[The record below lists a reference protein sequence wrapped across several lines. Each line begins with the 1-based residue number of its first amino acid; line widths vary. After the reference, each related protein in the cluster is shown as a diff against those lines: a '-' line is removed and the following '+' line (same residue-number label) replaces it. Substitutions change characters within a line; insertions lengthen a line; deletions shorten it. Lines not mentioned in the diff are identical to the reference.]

1 MQVPIELKMQCV
13 RLIQQGNTIEKVYD
27 YFYKEFPECDI
38 DKEHFRKR
46 LNAWQ
51 KKEYPDEITLR
62 NGTYKNFTPH
72 GATVQVNSDG
82 IITQAWIKQNSNIV
96 SPEEFIKIIKK
107 NRIEKFSLEKKQN
120 ENSIT
125 LASDMLEIPLF
136 DMHWG
141 ISYYENY
148 ETVLAEIIKLV
159 SSKQWDKII
168 IPFGQDYF
176 HNDSIINGITT
187 KGTNIQKVDMIKAIK
202 DGQKFIYSLIDA
214 CIEFSNNVKVIYT
227 PGNHDHS
234 ISWMFMEIL
243 LERYGP
249 IIVDDKMLNRKI
261 ITYGSNAI
269 MFTHGSSKKAT
280 DPKKLALV
288 FLNEF
293 SLDVSGCN
301 VKEIHAGHFHSETDV
316 DVGGVMVR
324 RLSTRAITDSWSD
337 HEDYVGTHKR
347 FMLFIWDLNKLK
359 EIYYI

>member
-1 MQVPIELKMQCV
+1 MRLQVPIELKMQCV

-176 HNDSIINGITT
+176 HNDSIINGLTT
-187 KGTNIQKVDMIKAIK
+187 RGTCIEKVDMVRAVK
-202 DGQKFIYSLIDA
+202 DGQQFMYAIIDA
-214 CIEFSNNVKVIYT
+214 ALENAEEVKVI
-227 PGNHDHS
+227 
-234 ISWMFMEIL
+234 EL
-243 LERYGP
+243 
-249 IIVDDKMLNRKI
+249 
-261 ITYGSNAI
+261 
-269 MFTHGSSKKAT
+269 
-280 DPKKLALV
+280 
-288 FLNEF
+288 
-293 SLDVSGCN
+293 
-301 VKEIHAGHFHSETDV
+301 
-316 DVGGVMVR
+316 
-324 RLSTRAITDSWSD
+324 LSTNAWLTEPFTVKSIPVI
-337 HEDYVGTHKR
+337 EIEPVL
-347 FMLFIWDLNKLK
+347 MLMLLLDAVMFPLLK
-359 EIYYI
+359 YKPFETPELVPDIDIVLLLTVFGVVAFPS